1 MAEDSVLNNIAS
13 EFKLWGVKFKQE
25 YSKGGH
31 IELTWQVSPDK
42 PVRNTFIPKTGSD
55 WRGWLNQRA
64 NVRRLF
70 KQDGLNL
77 KEPPKRESLLHK
89 ALSMPKEAPEPQQ
102 DQLRAMRAE
111 IGELTEMV
119 LELAAIMSGFAG
131 LPKAEAMTAMAQ
143 APQPVEPPMPMPIPP
158 PPPPLEFDLRVAAL
172 RQRAPNTRSKQAITY
187 LSTNWNSLDAIA
199 RDMGLDKVVVKR
211 KLVYL
216 ASKGD
221 VELNDGLWRK
231 APAKTEAAKKLTPV
245 GIVAAVKRPRGRPRI
260 HPRTNGHS
268 LNGHH

>member
-25 YSKGGH
+25 YSNGGH

-70 KQDGLNL
+70 KQDGLDL

-89 ALSMPKEAPEPQQ
+89 ALSMPKEPPEPQQ

-119 LELAAIMSGFAG
+119 LELASIMSGFAG
-131 LPKAEAMTAMAQ
+131 LPKTEAMTAMAQ
-143 APQPVEPPMPMPIPP
+143 APQPVEPPPMPMPIPP
-158 PPPPLEFDLRVAAL
+158 PPPPLEFELRVAAL

-187 LSTNWNSLDAIA
+187 LSNNWNSLDAIA

-216 ASKGD
+216 AGQGKA
-221 VELNDGLWRK
+221 ELSDGRWRK
-231 APAKTEAAKKLTPV
+231 PPQKTEAAKKLAPV
-245 GIVAAVKRPRGRPRI
+245 GIVGVKRPRGRPRL
-260 HPRTNGHS
+260 NGHS